1 MKNKAITIVCII
13 LIIAAIICFGYIFLN
28 SGDEEQI
35 PNSNEE
41 SVIDQPQDE
50 PEVEGREER
59 GQNIIVT
66 SRIGSQLKETIRLSN
81 MHSNSVINQ
90 LDKEGLSDKTKILF
104 GLDKIFRKEEYM
116 SFAEYSDEFSNTYI
130 TTQNMHTVINNTF
143 IDAEI
148 TDVGVGDTLPFDETT
163 SCYIVPSIGYSSG
176 TFEYTVEVPYKITEY
191 SDRIEL
197 LAYRV
202 YITKTVEMDIDTTS
216 IKNEIFYD
224 KEKSLSALILTDTS
238 LENEANQSNY
248 IKTKIDDKTIESSNL
263 ESVQYT
269 FKVEDDVY
277 KISEFKKI

>member
-13 LIIAAIICFGYIFLN
+13 LIIAAIVCFGYIFLN
-28 SGDEEQI
+28 SGDDIQT
-35 PNSNEE
+35 PSQNEE
-41 SVIDQPQDE
+41 PEIEQPQEE
-50 PEVEGREER
+50 PEINGREEK

-81 MHSNSVINQ
+81 MHSNTIIAQ
-90 LDKEGLSDKTKILF
+90 LDKEGLTDQTKILF
-104 GLDKIFRKEEYM
+104 GLDKVFRKEEYM

-130 TTQNMHTVINNTF
+130 TSENMHTVINNTF
-143 IDAEI
+143 IDSEI
-148 TDVGVGDTLPFDETT
+148 TDVSVGETLPYDEATK
-163 SCYIVPSIGYSSG
+163 CYIVPSIGYASG

-202 YITKTVEMDIDTTS
+202 YITKTVEMDIETTT

-224 KEKSLSALILTDTS
+224 KEKSLSALVLTDTS
-238 LENEANQSNY
+238 LENEANQTNY
-248 IKTKIDDKTIESSNL
+248 IKTKIDNKDIDSSNL

>member
-28 SGDEEQI
+28 SSEDVETPNQDEN
-35 PNSNEE
+35 P
-41 SVIDQPQDE
+41 VIEQPQEE
-50 PEVEGREER
+50 PEVNEREEK

-81 MHSNSVINQ
+81 MHSNSVIAQ
-90 LDKEGLSDKTKILF
+90 LDKEGLTDQTKILF
-104 GLDKIFRKEEYM
+104 GLDKIYRKEEYM
-116 SFAEYSDEFSNTYI
+116 SYAEYSDEFSNTYI
-130 TTQNMHTVINNTF
+130 TAQNMHIVINNTF
-143 IDAEI
+143 IDSEI
-148 TDVGVGDTLPFDETT
+148 TDGGVGDTLPYDESTK
-163 SCYIVPSIGYSSG
+163 CYIVPSIGFSSG

-202 YITKTVEMDIDTTS
+202 YITKTVEMTMEATN

-224 KEKSLSALILTDTS
+224 KEKSLSALVVTDTS

-248 IKTKIDDKTIESSNL
+248 IKTKIDYKIIDSENL
-263 ESVQYT
+263 E
-269 FKVEDDVY
+269 
-277 KISEFKKI
+277 